1 MLSQYGHRALGALM
15 LLGTASGLVAVLASM
30 LLFQIQGGTDG
41 NRDLP
46 QRLRALL
53 RPISAGLASLGLVLS
68 LSCLLLS
75 LLHGYCGAERC
86 AASGGALGSERCVC
100 EGVPACSLLPGSPE
114 ATEGPLFKTI
124 GGLGGPG
131 SQHSDL
137 STLQT
142 NNNNILFLCHRG
154 DWFLLESRKV
164 RHVAVGVFCCA
175 VLAYLAASTDVN
187 SVIFPPALSI
197 YVTMA
202 FERETGITCACI
214 LSSGIVVLIITVIH
228 ALVRASRQSP
238 GELSHNLYENDSAQS
253 VETPAVVPPTDGP
266 KVASSH
272 SHLEIHPEVSYL
284 SYVEQ
289 KSHQTTPASST
300 NVTSV
305 DSVALNLEKEGC
317 GIPRMH
323 RTLSVES
330 GLLLS
335 HGVRQEMRTILS
347 RKPARSGKDSTLV

>member
-15 LLGTASGLVAVLASM
+15 LLGTASGLLAVLASM
-30 LLFQIQGGTDG
+30 LLFQIQGGAGSD
-41 NRDLP
+41 RDLA
-46 QRLRALL
+46 QGLRYLL

-86 AASGGALGSERCVC
+86 AASGGALGSER
-100 EGVPACSLLPGSPE
+100 
-114 ATEGPLFKTI
+114 
-124 GGLGGPG
+124 
-131 SQHSDL
+131 
-137 STLQT
+137 
-142 NNNNILFLCHRG
+142 G

-164 RHVAVGVFCCA
+164 RHVAVGAFCCA
-175 VLAYLAASTDVN
+175 VLAYLAA
-187 SVIFPPALSI
+187 LSI
-197 YVTMA
+197 YMTMA

-214 LSSGIVVLIITVIH
+214 FSSGIVVLIITVIH
-228 ALVRASRQSP
+228 ALVRASRHSP

-253 VETPAVVPPTDGP
+253 VETPAVVPPSAGP
-266 KVASSH
+266 KVASSQ
-272 SHLEIHPEVSYL
+272 SRLEIHPEVSYL

-305 DSVALNLEKEGC
+305 DSVAPTLEKEGC
-317 GIPRMH
+317 SIPRMH
-323 RTLSVES
+323 RTLSAES

-335 HGVRQEMRTILS
+335 HGVRQEMRKILS

>member
-30 LLFQIQGGTDG
+30 LLFQIQGGAVG
-41 NRDLP
+41 NRDLI

-86 AASGGALGSERCVC
+86 AASGGGLGSE
-100 EGVPACSLLPGSPE
+100 
-114 ATEGPLFKTI
+114 
-124 GGLGGPG
+124 
-131 SQHSDL
+131 
-137 STLQT
+137 
-142 NNNNILFLCHRG
+142 RG

-175 VLAYLAASTDVN
+175 VLAYLAA
-187 SVIFPPALSI
+187 LSI
-197 YVTMA
+197 YVMMA
-202 FERETGITCACI
+202 FERETGITCVCI
-214 LSSGIVVLIITVIH
+214 FSSGIIVLIITVIH
-228 ALVRASRQSP
+228 VLVRASKATQHSP
-238 GELSHNLYENDSAQS
+238 GELSHNLYENGSAQS
-253 VETPAVVPPTDGP
+253 GETPAVHPSDAP
-266 KVASSH
+266 KVASSR

-289 KSHQTTPASST
+289 KSHQTIPASST

-305 DSVALNLEKEGC
+305 DSVVPTLEKEGC
-317 GIPRMH
+317 SIPRMH
-323 RTLSVES
+323 QTLSAES

-335 HGVRQEMRTILS
+335 HGVRQEMRKVLS
-347 RKPARSGKDSTLV
+347 RKLKGSGKGSTLV